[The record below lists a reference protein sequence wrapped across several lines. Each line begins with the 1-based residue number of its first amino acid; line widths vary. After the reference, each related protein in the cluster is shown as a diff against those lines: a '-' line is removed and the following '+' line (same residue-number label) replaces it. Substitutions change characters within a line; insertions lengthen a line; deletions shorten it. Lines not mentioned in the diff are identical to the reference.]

1 MDNENKE
8 ITEIDYEDMESAIEA
23 ILFAAGHPM
32 EYIKLAE
39 VLGIGEVQAKRRVKN
54 FAEKY
59 NSDKKKGIMLLAFE
73 STCQLCT
80 KEKYLPFIKNALG
93 IKKGGNLSASSLE
106 VLAIIAYNEPTTR
119 AFVDKVRKVDSAYV
133 VNSLCEKNL
142 IEACGRLDE
151 PGRPHIYRTTET
163 FLRCF
168 GIESLE
174 QLPYVDLPRGKNEG
188 EIIPLDIE
196 VPTPNEEDD
205 DNEGEAIANSI
216 SDNENDNDTYENE
229 DDLID
234 PDNEDDLIDPDEEDD
249 LIDPDEEDDLIDPD
263 EEDDL
268 IDPDEE
274 DDED

>member
-1 MDNENKE
+1 MDTNESRIDSKE
-8 ITEIDYEDMESAIEA
+8 IENAVEA
-23 ILFAAGHPM
+23 ILFAAGYPVS
-32 EYIKLAE
+32 YTKLAE
-39 VLGIGEVQAKRRVKN
+39 VLGIGEGAIKKRVKK

-59 NSDKKKGIMLLAFE
+59 NEDKSKGIMLLTFE
-73 STCQLCT
+73 TSCQLCT
-80 KEKYLPFIKNALG
+80 KEKYLPLIKDALG
-93 IKKGGNLSASSLE
+93 IRKGGNLSASSLE

-133 VNSLCEKNL
+133 VNSLCEKGL

-188 EIIPLDIE
+188 EIIPIE
-196 VPTPNEEDD
+196 IPGEEGTSD
-205 DNEGEAIANSI
+205 EEAIQ
-216 SDNENDNDTYENE
+216 NENIDEGDLTYPNSEEENDLIDPDEEE

-234 PDNEDDLIDPDEEDD
+234 PDEDDLDDLIDPDEEDD
-249 LIDPDEEDDLIDPD
+249 YED
-263 EEDDL
+263 
-268 IDPDEE
+268 
-274 DDED
+274 

>member
-1 MDNENKE
+1 MDNNVTKIDNKE
-8 ITEIDYEDMESAIEA
+8 IENAIEA

-32 EYIKLAE
+32 SYSKLGE
-39 VLGIGEVQAKRRVKN
+39 VLGIGEGTVKKRVKK

-59 NSDKKKGIMLLAFE
+59 NEDKTKGIMLLTFE
-73 STCQLCT
+73 TSCQLCT
-80 KEKYLPFIKNALG
+80 KEKYLPLIKDALG
-93 IKKGGNLSASSLE
+93 IRKGGNLSSSSLE

-133 VNSLCEKNL
+133 VNSLCEKGL

-188 EIIPLDIE
+188 EIIPIE
-196 VPTPNEEDD
+196 IPGEESAAADVNEEEEILDQNDAEQNGVDSASTDSNDD
-205 DNEGEAIANSI
+205 D
-216 SDNENDNDTYENE
+216 
-229 DDLID
+229 DL
-234 PDNEDDLIDPDEEDD
+234 
-249 LIDPDEEDDLIDPD
+249 DDLIDPD

>member
-1 MDNENKE
+1 MDTNQNRIDNNEIEN
-8 ITEIDYEDMESAIEA
+8 AVEA

-32 EYIKLAE
+32 SYSKLGE
-39 VLGIGEVQAKRRVKN
+39 VLNIGEGTIKKRVKK

-59 NSDKKKGIMLLAFE
+59 NQDKTKGIMLLTFE
-73 STCQLCT
+73 TSCQLCT
-80 KEKYLPFIKNALG
+80 KEKYLPLIKDALG
-93 IKKGGNLSASSLE
+93 IRKGGNLSASSLE

-133 VNSLCEKNL
+133 VNSLCEKGL

-188 EIIPLDIE
+188 EIIPIEIPDDSSEDIDDEISDDNTSNEASE
-196 VPTPNEEDD
+196 VNENEAIENEED
-205 DNEGEAIANSI
+205 
-216 SDNENDNDTYENE
+216 
-229 DDLID
+229 
-234 PDNEDDLIDPDEEDD
+234 DDLIDPDEEDD
-249 LIDPDEEDDLIDPD
+249 LDDLIDPD

-268 IDPDEE
+268 LDPDEE

>member
-8 ITEIDYEDMESAIEA
+8 IHEIDYEDMESAIEA

-32 EYIKLAE
+32 EYVKLAE
-39 VLGIGEVQAKRRVKN
+39 VLGIGEIQAKRRVKN

-80 KEKYLPFIKNALG
+80 KEKYLPFIKDALG

-168 GIESLE
+168 GIDSLE
-174 QLPYVDLPRGKNEG
+174 QLPYVDLPRAKNEG
-188 EIIPLDIE
+188 EIIPLDID
-196 VPTPNEEDD
+196 VPTPNEEADED
-205 DNEGEAIANSI
+205 SENEAFDNEVSE
-216 SDNENDNDTYENE
+216 NEESLDTYEDEN
-229 DDLID
+229 DLIA

-249 LIDPDEEDDLIDPD
+249 LIDPDEEDD
-263 EEDDL
+263 ED
-268 IDPDEE
+268 
-274 DDED
+274 